1 MLLMLEQDA
10 PMPEGREP
18 RQWTGDMVKVM
29 VEHMTELVEVSTAAA
44 IHRESGTIVGLSQL
58 IRPKGA
64 PQTII
69 TTWTVVD
76 REHRGHALG
85 KWLKSAVILHGL
97 ERWPEADDIETMNAF
112 SNEAMLGIN
121 HEIGFEHEFTVR
133 TYRVPAR
140 QVLDRLG

>member
-1 MLLMLEQDA
+1 MRRCRADRSLIRG
-10 PMPEGREP
+10 P
-18 RQWTGDMVKVM
+18 
-29 VEHMTELVEVSTAAA
+29 VEHEAVPRIEHVFPELAFDAA
-44 IHRESGTIVGLSQL
+44 IQRSDGRNEELPIEDDVL
-58 IRPKGA
+58 
-64 PQTII
+64 
-69 TTWTVVD
+69 VD

-121 HEIGFEHEFTVR
+121 REIGFEHEFTVR

-140 QVLDRLG
+140 QVLDRLV